1 MNRSMKLFA
10 VSLALGLG
18 AVACDKTA
26 QQDQDKVNQ
35 AQQTANDKI
44 AQAQG
49 EAQTKITSAQIT
61 ANQDIASANADF
73 MKMRESYRHDVQTN
87 LIDMDTRIQKLDDKE
102 RTLTA
107 QKKTDLDT
115 SLSDINAKRQ
125 VFVTD
130 IGALDQSTASTW
142 DAAKAK
148 TDQAWTDLKASV
160 DKASPAL

>member
-1 MNRSMKLFA
+1 MNRSTKLFVVA
-10 VSLALGLG
+10 LGLGLG

-44 AQAQG
+44 AQAQT
-49 EAQTKITSAQIT
+49 EAQTKITSAQIS
-61 ANQDIASANADF
+61 ANQDIATANADF

-107 QKKTDLDT
+107 QKRTDLNT
-115 SLSDINAKRQ
+115 GL
-125 VFVTD
+125 TD
-130 IGALDQSTASTW
+130 I
-142 DAAKAK
+142 
-148 TDQAWTDLKASV
+148 
-160 DKASPAL
+160 